1 MRLNINLNKNARPAT
16 LFQALKV
23 RIQKWLEIPLRQRV
37 LVVCRASGHALRR
50 FATPRSFAIF
60 CLVFLLTCAG
70 AGFFYLS
77 VVTADIG
84 GDIESIPQ
92 MQETTKIYDRN
103 GILIDELYLKKR
115 TVIPL
120 SSFPKELRD
129 AILAIEDRNF
139 YSHSGYEFRAIMR
152 ALMANLRAGEVKQGG
167 STITQQLAR
176 NTFLTPRRTYKRKI
190 QELWLARKI
199 EHSYTKSQILE
210 CYANR
215 VYLGSGYYGMEAASQ
230 GYFGKPATNL
240 NLAESALLAGL
251 AKAPNVYS
259 PHRNTSAVLERR
271 KQVLD
276 AMVEC
281 GFTSRESADKAAQE
295 PLTVRPRSNDI
306 ENANYAT
313 DYIKE
318 QLLEKFGY
326 EKTFGGGLRVYS
338 TIDQK
343 MQASAEV
350 SVENH
355 LAKLE
360 QQPGLARVS
369 RAKYMKEHSLRTE
382 LENEGERPDYL
393 QGALLSMNAR
403 TGEIYALVGGRSY
416 KESKFNRAI
425 YAARQP
431 GSAFKPFVYATAIEV
446 GMSPSSQI
454 EANATEFRTPQG
466 LYRPANSDGASYES
480 VSLRTALRKSI
491 NTAAIEL
498 GQQLGVPTIIRRA
511 HGFGIEGNLPDVIS
525 LPLGA
530 GEVTLLEMVRAY
542 SAFPNQ
548 GMITYPTIILRVE
561 DHQGRIL
568 YTNTKHTRRAIDEQ
582 TAFLMTTMLA
592 DVVDRGTGTG
602 VRAGGFRGPAGG
614 KTGTTN
620 DYHDAWFLGFTPEVV
635 TGVWVGFDSPREIMR
650 RGYGASLAV
659 PIWASF
665 MKQAFPKPSQGF
677 TMPPGIARALVCT
690 ETSKLATYTCNRQ
703 MLAPDGSVT
712 DDATATYMDY
722 FEEHHVPQPC
732 TEHSSGLADS
742 DLDLLG
748 TAVISKSLTPAVFK
762 NP

>member
-1 MRLNINLNKNARPAT
+1 
-16 LFQALKV
+16 
-23 RIQKWLEIPLRQRV
+23 
-37 LVVCRASGHALRR
+37 
-50 FATPRSFAIF
+50 
-60 CLVFLLTCAG
+60 
-70 AGFFYLS
+70 
-77 VVTADIG
+77 
-84 GDIESIPQ
+84 

-115 TVIPL
+115 TVVPL
-120 SSFPKELRD
+120 ASLPKELRD

-139 YSHSGYEFRAIMR
+139 YHHSGYEFRAIMR
-152 ALMANLRAGEVKQGG
+152 AFMANLRAGEVKQGG

-176 NTFLTPRRTYKRKI
+176 NAFLSSRRTYKRKI

-199 EHSYTKSQILE
+199 ENTYTKSQILE

-215 VYLGSGYYGMEAASQ
+215 VYLGSGYYGVEAAAQ
-230 GYFGKPATNL
+230 GYFGKPATSL
-240 NLAESALLAGL
+240 NLEESALVAGL

-259 PHRNTSAVLERR
+259 PHRNSAAALERR

-281 GFTSRESADKAAQE
+281 GFTSRENAARAAKQ
-295 PLTVRPRSNDI
+295 PLGVRPRSNDL

-313 DYIKE
+313 EYIKE

-343 MQASAEV
+343 MQAAAEA
-350 SVENH
+350 SVESQ
-355 LAKLE
+355 LVKLE
-360 QQPGLARVS
+360 QQRELARLS
-369 RAKYMKEHSLRTE
+369 RAKYLKEYLV
-382 LENEGERPDYL
+382 LAAVDGEEARPDYL
-393 QGALLSMNAR
+393 QGALLSMSAK

-425 YAARQP
+425 YATRQP
-431 GSAFKPFVYATAIEV
+431 GSAFKPFVYATALEL

-454 EANATEFRTPQG
+454 QANATEFKTPQG
-466 LYRPANSDGASYES
+466 LYRPSNSDGASYES
-480 VSLRTALRKSI
+480 VSLRAALRKSI

-498 GQQLGVPTIIRRA
+498 GQEIGVPNIIRRA
-511 HGFGIEGNLPDVIS
+511 HRFGIEGNLPDVIS

-548 GMITYPTIILRVE
+548 GMITDPTIILRVE
-561 DHQGRIL
+561 DHQGKLL
-568 YTNTKHTRRAIDEQ
+568 YSNTKHTRRAIDEQ

-602 VRAGGFRGPAGG
+602 IRAAGFRGPAGG

-620 DYHDAWFLGFTPEVV
+620 DFHDAWFLGFTPEVV

-650 RGYGASLAV
+650 RGYGSSLAV
-659 PIWASF
+659 PIWAGF
-665 MKQAFPKPSQGF
+665 MKQAFPKTSEGF
-677 TMPPGIARALVCT
+677 RMPPGITRALVCT
-690 ETSKLATYTCNRQ
+690 ETGKLATYSCNRQ
-703 MLAPDGSVT
+703 ILGPDGSLE
-712 DDATATYMDY
+712 DDPSSTYMDY
-722 FEEHHVPQPC
+722 FLENHVPQPC
-732 TEHSSGLADS
+732 SDHSSQEPEPGQS
-742 DLDLLG
+742 ILG
-748 TAVISKSLTPAVFK
+748 TAVIHKSVVPAIFK